1 MGEILSQL
9 KEQTRE
15 LHEQTEQLFY
25 TDALKGGTLTTD
37 QYKHLLQAHL
47 AFHKALEVALSTID
61 NYPLEER
68 RKAAWIEAD
77 LTAIQASPKTAPS
90 TVFEGWNTSELL
102 GAAYVAE
109 GSMLG
114 GQVIKRWL
122 QAHPELGTYAGESKF
137 YNGYGKNT
145 GERWKSFGTYLVT
158 NAAGHEPAI
167 VEGAKKAFKA
177 YQAIFK
183 AVA

>member
-25 TDALKGGTLTTD
+25 TDALKDGTLTSN

-47 AFHKALEVALSTID
+47 AFHKALENALSTIED
-61 NYPLEER
+61 YPLEER
-68 RKAAWIEAD
+68 RKAGWIEAD
-77 LTAIQASPKTAPS
+77 LTAIHESPKSAQTS
-90 TVFEGWNTSELL
+90 TFADWAMPELL

-122 QAHPELGTYAGESKF
+122 QAHPELGSYAGDSQF
-137 YNGYGKNT
+137 YGGYGKNT
-145 GERWKSFGTYLVT
+145 GERWKAFGSYLVDKST
-158 NAAGHEPAI
+158 GHEPAI
-167 VEGAKKAFKA
+167 VEGAKKAFMA
-177 YQAIFK
+177 YQDIFRE
-183 AVA
+183 VA